1 MTTQRN
7 YRVKSKHED
16 GTSQHSLFCLK
27 RSLRHPPCLDSANN
41 STARATRQDFCIT
54 ITTNHSLCCYIEKS
68 TQVEFTSCTTIIDF
82 HLIHNFK
89 VTTYVINSCAFLPL
103 SAIFNLAVSDI
114 VTITLSIATIQC
126 PDRYSFTMLLTV
138 LQLFDEM
145 PKCLVAVWNA
155 ISCRLNFQ
163 DFIVEECDGHCLE
176 NCTTRLCHTTQIAVN
191 LSNPTLKHHEDSF
204 SAIHKTSKPTH
215 WC

>member
-1 MTTQRN
+1 MEPPNIVSSVLSDRYHTHHVWIPSIIPPPEPPDRI
-7 YRVKSKHED
+7 S
-16 GTSQHSLFCLK
+16 TSLS
-27 RSLRHPPCLDSANN
+27 PPIIHCA
-41 STARATRQDFCIT
+41 A
-54 ITTNHSLCCYIEKS
+54 IEKS

-126 PDRYSFTMLLTV
+126 HDRYSFTMLLTV

-145 PKCLVAVWNA
+145 PKCLVAVCNA
-155 ISCRLNFQ
+155 IGSRLNFQ

-176 NCTTRLCHTTQIAVN
+176 NCTTRLGHTTQIVVN
-191 LSNPTLKHHEDSF
+191 LSNPTLKHHEDKVF
-204 SAIHKTSKPTH
+204 CYPQDLKTHPL
-215 WC
+215 WL